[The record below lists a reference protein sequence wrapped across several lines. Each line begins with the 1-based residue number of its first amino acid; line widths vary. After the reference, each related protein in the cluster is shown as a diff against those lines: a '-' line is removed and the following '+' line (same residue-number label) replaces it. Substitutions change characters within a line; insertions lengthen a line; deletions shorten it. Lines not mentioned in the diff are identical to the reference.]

1 SVRHQKFLRSFWCL
15 IFLLKKEKEKEKMNM
30 ETRKTSFEEK
40 LKENLGAEYKVT
52 FPQRMEKQD
61 EEFLRVG
68 VQKSGESAGIWIYL
82 SGSEFHWL
90 DNEEDIQRAVTK
102 VIEEYKKKEWIL
114 KWSISHRR

>member
-1 SVRHQKFLRSFWCL
+1 MR
-15 IFLLKKEKEKEKMNM
+15 KKEKEKEKMNM

-82 SGSEFHWL
+82 VWHFQRPSVLRKNRMKWKRKLKAGTGSW
-90 DNEEDIQRAVTK
+90 
-102 VIEEYKKKEWIL
+102 KENR
-114 KWSISHRR
+114 KFSD

>member
-1 SVRHQKFLRSFWCL
+1 
-15 IFLLKKEKEKEKMNM
+15 MNM

-40 LKENLGAEYKVT
+40 LKENLGAEYKAT

-68 VQKSGESAGIWIYL
+68 VQKFGESAGIWIYL
-82 SGSEFHWL
+82 NGSEFHWL

-102 VIEEYKKKEWIL
+102 VIEEYKKKERIL
-114 KWSISHRR
+114 KWYISHRR